1 MVTSILESSKINKQ
15 TRRLCVEI
23 NDNMQQFAKSGHDA
37 ASWCP
42 NNAKIGEILGVS
54 DVFDNNPDVGTTAG
68 CLQNAILHKV
78 TLLEI
83 KNDFPINL
91 GVTMSCIPS
100 DEATRLGNRF
110 CLTTFANSHNP
121 NPLVLFEADA
131 ASTEA
136 VAWRQNYPTY
146 NNSNLEKEGVLELG
160 TQQNYLFMSKN
171 HPVVEILRTNK
182 EILNADIDKCP
193 LIDNE
198 YYKITRQVFSSCC
211 GALRTKILTKVAT
224 RDLNNLNVQMF
235 PLQKKDWQNICVSDE
250 MLRAVPPEMLE
261 RANAEEITMH
271 IKQLCLR
278 QSCLSLRLEMT
289 YEIPTRL

>member
-1 MVTSILESSKINKQ
+1 MTAPLSECSRINKQ
-15 TRRLCVEI
+15 TRRLCIEI
-23 NDNMQQFAKSGHDA
+23 NGSMQQFAKSGHDA

-54 DVFDNNPDVGTTAG
+54 DVFDNNPDVGTTAS

-83 KNDFPINL
+83 KNDFPINI

-110 CLTTFANSHNP
+110 AVTTFAGSHNP
-121 NPLVLFEADA
+121 NPSVLFEADA

-136 VAWRQNYPTY
+136 VQWRQNYPTY
-146 NNSNLEKEGVLELG
+146 NNANLEKEGVLELG

-182 EILNADIDKCP
+182 DILNADIDKCP
-193 LIDNE
+193 LIDNQ
-198 YYKITRQVFSSCC
+198 YYKITRQVFSTCC
-211 GALRTKILTKVAT
+211 GALRSKILTKVAT
-224 RDLNNLNVQMF
+224 RDLNNLSVQMF

-250 MLRAVPPEMLE
+250 MLRAVPADMLE
-261 RANAEEITMH
+261 RGNAEEITGF
-271 IKQLCLR
+271 IKQLCMR
-278 QSCLSLRLEMT
+278 QCSLSMRLEMT
-289 YEIPTRL
+289 YEVPTRV